1 MNLFLVEFRNHNK
14 FIDNRWRLDKTYR
27 CLEEAMS
34 RAASEAAA
42 CTALEHRVSKIVEA
56 QVLATLP
63 PLGDYA

>member
-1 MNLFLVEFRNHNK
+1 MNLFLVEFRNHNES
-14 FIDNRWRLDKTYR
+14 IDGRWRLDRTYR

-34 RAASEAAA
+34 RAASEAAT

-56 QVLATLP
+56 KVLATLQ